1 MIDPTRFKNKELGR
15 LFEGQSSK
23 IDAHWR
29 RKIERALAQLN
40 VVVSPT
46 ELTHLRCHELS
57 GPRKGCYSLHISPN
71 WRLTFRWDNQGPH
84 EIDLEDYHG
93 K

>member
-1 MIDPTRFKNKELGR
+1 MIEPSRFKNKELRR
-15 LFEGQSSK
+15 LFEGQPSK
-23 IDAHWR
+23 IDARWR
-29 RKIERALAQLN
+29 RKIERALAQMN
-40 VVVSPT
+40 VIVSPT

-57 GPRKGCYSLHISPN
+57 GPKKGYYALHISPN
-71 WRLTFRWDNQGPH
+71 WRLTFRWDHQGPY